1 MRYLSCFHRESTIA
15 VVDQQVIAFLNVVT
29 IIGNIMSQSSIPCRF
44 DESTAAFLKAEAARE
59 GVSQSEYIRRM
70 VSKGLLAQS
79 LEDAVSEIRSV
90 SGESGH
96 GITEEG
102 FRFLTTSILEVRNLL
117 RIISAKNFPTA
128 VTEAKRDAEEE
139 VKRLL
144 GDGGSNVG

>member
-1 MRYLSCFHRESTIA
+1 MRYLTCFHRESTIA
-15 VVDQQVIAFLNVVT
+15 VIDQQVIAFYSVVT
-29 IIGNIMSQSSIPCRF
+29 IIGKIMSQSSIPCRF

-79 LEDAVSEIRSV
+79 LEDAVSEIRSI
-90 SGESGH
+90 SGGSGH

-102 FRFLTTSILEVRNLL
+102 FRFLATSILEVRNLL

-139 VKRLL
+139 MKRLL
-144 GDGGSNVG
+144 GNGDSNVG

>member
-1 MRYLSCFHRESTIA
+1 
-15 VVDQQVIAFLNVVT
+15 
-29 IIGNIMSQSSIPCRF
+29 MSQSSIPCRF
-44 DESTAAFLKAEAARE
+44 DERTAAFLKAEAARE

-70 VSKGLLAQS
+70 VSKGLLTQS
-79 LEDAVSEIRSV
+79 LEDAVLQIRSF

-96 GITEEG
+96 GMTEEG
-102 FRFLTTSILEVRNLL
+102 FRFLATTILEVRNLL